1 MCEKGKKTSSLL
13 KAMRGKKSVLL
24 GGNLWTLNGKDSIL
38 WSLLAKYGL
47 LVAKNFTIL
56 QIL

>member
-1 MCEKGKKTSSLL
+1 
-13 KAMRGKKSVLL
+13 MRGKKSVLL